1 MIEYYYIQYLSWK
14 IFLVQAFN
22 KKHTLSSHGRKG
34 HFITGVRHFQ
44 VTTGYRDTTL
54 SGHHWLQGYYIIRSP
69 LVTGTLHF
77 QVTIGYRGT
86 TLSGHHWLQGHYTF
100 RSPLVTG
107 VLHYQVTISYRNTTL
122 SGHHWLQGHYT
133 IRSPLVTGA
142 LHFQVTIGYRG
153 PTLSGHTFRSL
164 NHCMQEHY
172 TVGVRCELRSNIEG
186 LMEASQIMA
195 EESKMHCECGMVYIA
210 NDTADAHGPIDS
222 GIEAQCAIV
231 ITRCPLFLP

>member
-1 MIEYYYIQYLSWK
+1 MQ
-14 IFLVQAFN
+14 VFN

-86 TLSGHHWLQGHYTF
+86 TLSGHHWLQGHYIF

-107 VLHYQVTISYRNTTL
+107 VLHFQVIL
-122 SGHHWLQGHYT
+122 SGHLT
-133 IRSPLVTGA
+133 IITK
-142 LHFQVTIGYRG
+142 
-153 PTLSGHTFRSL
+153 
-164 NHCMQEHY
+164 CMQEHY

-186 LMEASQIMA
+186 LMEASQIMT